1 MSKRNRLKANTN
13 SKCSCCNIY
22 YEEKCCKFCKSNFI
36 CLGSWGAD
44 LSCYTC
50 KPKRDDNDNTPTI
63 DDDNIN
69 TAAIPVDESNFTL
82 AVERIESQQVEEEQT
97 EMIAASDYFQPPV
110 GDILFKFNAEIEG
123 YLEEISET
131 FRIHEHY
138 VGIPPSRRGSSAE
151 LNDAISGNTR
161 IPAKSF
167 YSLPKKKY
175 ILLWKLSE
183 QLLEVEACSDSL
195 FDQLVAYVPQ
205 FIWIKGTFEERNIV
219 LDTISLPT
227 TDIITS
233 YSIDN
238 NNKIAEDNNCLTFNT
253 SSCVTIYDDIIST
266 TNSNNENSVV
276 FNNNNNITSSGETSV
291 NVIDLL
297 VPETGNSFISLLA
310 DEGTKSVI
318 DLINEVVPVVVD
330 LSSSADLDGED
341 GDENSLDDDE
351 NITNITSINEK
362 KVALVLG
369 TRYVSDYKSL
379 QITQKFPITDIIFR
393 DSVRIEML
401 SEMLGED
408 SIVKS
413 MNYAEGSNSE
423 FHIEASFGR
432 RAVRNNVELSK
443 LKVFIL
449 YLYYYAV
456 IYDIL

>member
-1 MSKRNRLKANTN
+1 MMLFPITTAP
-13 SKCSCCNIY
+13 
-22 YEEKCCKFCKSNFI
+22 
-36 CLGSWGAD
+36 A
-44 LSCYTC
+44 
-50 KPKRDDNDNTPTI
+50 I
-63 DDDNIN
+63 DDKRIAAQEEEERKKI
-69 TAAIPVDESNFTL
+69 TAAGDFSQLLQSPV
-82 AVERIESQQVEEEQT
+82 AAERIESQQEVEEEQT
-97 EMIAASDYFQPPV
+97 KMIAASDYFQPPV
-110 GDILFKFNAEIEG
+110 GDILLKFNAEIED

-161 IPAKSF
+161 IHAKSF

-183 QLLEVEACSDSL
+183 QLLEVEACSESL

-205 FIWIKGTFEERNIV
+205 FIWIKGTFEERNII

-318 DLINEVVPVVVD
+318 DITNEVVPVVVD